1 MWGGRWY
8 GYTLGV
14 AGSVASVLALPG
26 RIPARTV
33 PPDQVRTAV
42 SAVARAG
49 GRGAWF
55 LVRAVGGVTI
65 GVTRAGLHTA
75 EGAGRIVTSAARHG
89 VFRAMGAPERAAR
102 VGHALVDLHPRR
114 HTRSVWTGHGRAH
127 IEVRGLA
134 HGGRLQERLAEGVTR
149 SLRRLD
155 GVRWAEINAVTGE
168 VLLAFDE
175 GRVGTDRVLDTIR
188 AAEQAH
194 GVQDAD
200 FPWAQPVTPGDDVQ
214 VAAVAAELLVDCA
227 AVAAGAAQRIL
238 RLPPLP
244 RTVPTVVAAL
254 ELERALRRPLMRRIG
269 PPQTDLLLSLISAVV
284 NGLCDGFAMPA
295 VDAASR
301 MLLLGE
307 IRARRQVWERREKD
321 LCPGPNCV
329 PHTRP
334 ARHLRARSRP
344 SGPVGTWEARLEA
357 FAPLTAA
364 AVLALTRSPAR
375 AADALLAT
383 VPRAARYGREGFAA
397 AVGRGLARR
406 GVVPLDPAALRLL
419 DRVSAVV
426 IDSAVLVNDR
436 QAQQGGRID
445 PLAVPVLA
453 AARATGAHVVLTDD
467 DRNRA
472 LLSPA
477 DQVVGK
483 GERLADRVC
492 ELRDQGEGVLV
503 VSGTDAEALAAADI
517 AVGVPGAPGAEAS
530 WSADLVCAD
539 GLTDVRCVLRAVT
552 AARTVSRGAVRLALA
567 GSVVGT
573 LFAVAGRRRGMF
585 HALIP
590 VHMASL
596 LALLW
601 AAVAARRAT
610 RVEPALGPWSS
621 AMQAGLEP
629 AGDDVGQPAPPPATS
644 SSRQWSP

>member
-1 MWGGRWY
+1 M
-8 GYTLGV
+8 
-14 AGSVASVLALPG
+14 
-26 RIPARTV
+26 
-33 PPDQVRTAV
+33 

-55 LVRAVGGVTI
+55 LVRAVGGATV
-65 GVTRAGLHTA
+65 GVTKAGLHTA
-75 EGAGRIVTSAARHG
+75 EGTGRIVTSAARHG
-89 VFRAMGAPERAAR
+89 VFRAMGAPASAAR

-134 HGGRLQERLAEGVTR
+134 HGGHLQERLAKAVTR
-149 SLRRLD
+149 SLRSLE

-175 GRVGTDRVLDTIR
+175 RRVGTDRVLDTIR

-200 FPWAQPVTPGDDVQ
+200 FPWAQPVTPGDDVP
-214 VAAVAAELLVDCA
+214 VAAVATELLVDCA
-227 AVAAGAAQRIL
+227 AVCAGAAQRIL

-244 RTVPTVVAAL
+244 RAVPTLVAAL

-269 PPQTDLLLSLISAVV
+269 PPQTDLLLSLVSAVV
-284 NGLCDGFAMPA
+284 NGLCDGVAMPA
-295 VDAASR
+295 VDAVSR

-307 IRARRQVWERREKD
+307 VRARREVWERREKD
-321 LCPGPNCV
+321 LCPGPDCV

-364 AVLALTRSPAR
+364 AVLVLTRSPAR
-375 AADALLAT
+375 AANVLLAA
-383 VPRAARYGREGFAA
+383 VPRAARYGREGFAS
-397 AVGRGLARR
+397 AVGRGLAKR
-406 GVVPLDPAALRLL
+406 GVVPLDPTALRLL

-426 IDSAVLVNDR
+426 IDSAVLVNHR
-436 QAQQGGRID
+436 QEQQGVRID

-453 AARATGAHVVLTDD
+453 AARATGAHVVLTDG
-467 DRNRA
+467 DRIRA
-472 LLSPA
+472 LLSLA
-477 DQVVGK
+477 DQVVGR

-492 ELRDQGEGVLV
+492 ELRDLGEGVLV

-517 AVGVPGAPGAEAS
+517 AVGVPGAPGVEAS
-530 WSADLVCAD
+530 WSADLVCVD
-539 GLTDVRCVLRAVT
+539 GLADAWCVLRAVT
-552 AARTVSRGAVRLALA
+552 AARTVSRGAVQLALA
-567 GSVVGT
+567 GSVVGI
-573 LFAVAGRRRGMF
+573 LFAVVGRRRGMV
-585 HALIP
+585 HALTP

-596 LALLW
+596 LALIW
-601 AAVAARRAT
+601 AVVAARRVT
-610 RVEPALGPWSS
+610 RGGPALGPWSS
-621 AMQAGLEP
+621 AMHAGLEA
-629 AGDDVGQPAPPPATS
+629 AGGDVEQPRPPRATS
-644 SSRQWSP
+644 SSRQRSP

>member
-1 MWGGRWY
+1 M
-8 GYTLGV
+8 
-14 AGSVASVLALPG
+14 
-26 RIPARTV
+26 
-33 PPDQVRTAV
+33 

-55 LVRAVGGVTI
+55 LVRAVGGATV
-65 GVTRAGLHTA
+65 GVTKAGLHTA
-75 EGAGRIVTSAARHG
+75 EGAGRIVTSAARHR
-89 VFRAMGAPERAAR
+89 VFRAMGAPASAAR

-114 HTRSVWTGHGRAH
+114 HTRGVWTGHGRAH

-134 HGGRLQERLAEGVTR
+134 HGGHLQERLAKAVTR
-149 SLRRLD
+149 SLRSLE

-175 GRVGTDRVLDTIR
+175 RRVGIDRVLDTIR

-200 FPWAQPVTPGDDVQ
+200 FPWAQPVTPGDDVP
-214 VAAVAAELLVDCA
+214 VAAVATELLVDCV
-227 AVAAGAAQRIL
+227 AVCAGAAQRIL

-244 RTVPTVVAAL
+244 RAVPTLVAAL

-269 PPQTDLLLSLISAVV
+269 PPQADLLLSLVSAVV
-284 NGLCDGFAMPA
+284 NGLCDGVAMPA
-295 VDAASR
+295 VDTASR

-307 IRARRQVWERREKD
+307 VRARREVWERREKD
-321 LCPGPNCV
+321 LCPGPDCV

-357 FAPLTAA
+357 LAPLTAA
-364 AVLALTRSPAR
+364 AVLVLTRSPAR
-375 AADALLAT
+375 AANALLAA
-383 VPRAARYGREGFAA
+383 VPRAARYGREGFAS
-397 AVGRGLARR
+397 AVGRGLAKR
-406 GVVPLDPAALRLL
+406 GVVPLDPTALRLL

-426 IDSAVLVNDR
+426 IDSAVLVNHR
-436 QAQQGGRID
+436 QEQQGGRID

-467 DRNRA
+467 DRIRA
-472 LLSPA
+472 LLSLA
-477 DQVVGK
+477 DQVVGR

-492 ELRDQGEGVLV
+492 ELRDLGEGVLV

-517 AVGVPGAPGAEAS
+517 AVGVPGAPGVEAS
-530 WSADLVCAD
+530 WSADLVCVD
-539 GLTDVRCVLRAVT
+539 GLADAWCVLRAVT
-552 AARTVSRGAVRLALA
+552 AARTVSRGAVQLSLA
-567 GSVVGT
+567 GSVVGI
-573 LFAVAGRRRGMF
+573 LLAVVGRRRGMF
-585 HALIP
+585 HALTP

-601 AAVAARRAT
+601 AVVAARRVT
-610 RVEPALGPWSS
+610 RGGPALGPWPS
-621 AMQAGLEP
+621 AMHAGLEA
-629 AGDDVGQPAPPPATS
+629 AGGDVEQPRPPRATS
-644 SSRQWSP
+644 WSGQRSP